1 MTRRQRITQQLLS
14 GTALLLPATLLAS
27 SGGGHGSGEPHVNW
41 WSFDTHAPAV
51 GWLMVD
57 FAIFIG
63 LLVYFGRKPMC
74 EFLAARSLK
83 VKNAIEEAT
92 KAKEAAEARAAE
104 LEQRLKDL
112 DGEVKG
118 LREDIKKAGER
129 EREQLKADGAKAAE
143 RMVRDTDMQV
153 KSELARAR
161 ESLKAEAVALAME
174 LAERKLR
181 ESLTADDYKLLN
193 QQFVK
198 TFTTKEKAAQQ

>member
-1 MTRRQRITQQLLS
+1 MIGTRRFSQVLIS
-14 GTALLLPATLLAS
+14 SAALLFPVALLAS
-27 SGGGHGSGEPHVNW
+27 SGGGHGGGDPQINW
-41 WSFDTHAPAV
+41 WSFDQHRPAV

-83 VKNAIEEAT
+83 VKNAIDEAT
-92 KAKEAAEARAAE
+92 KAKEAAEERAAE

-161 ESLKAEAVALAME
+161 ESLKAEAVTLAIE
-174 LAERKLR
+174 LAERRLR
-181 ESLTADDYKLLN
+181 ESLTADDYKSLN

-198 TFTTKEKAAQQ
+198 TFTSKEKAAQQ